1 MKIPIPKFYDR
12 AMDWCAFHFLP
23 PDKPTGLRLFGYK
36 LTWLDLAVF
45 LGYPLVA
52 ASALFLWTGSWF
64 WFPAVAGSMA
74 MAFVLWGWK

>member
-36 LTWLDLAVF
+36 LTWLDLRGTQVTE
-45 LGYPLVA
+45 
-52 ASALFLWTGSWF
+52 TGIKQLKQ
-64 WFPAVAGSMA
+64 
-74 MAFVLWGWK
+74 VLPSLTIYR